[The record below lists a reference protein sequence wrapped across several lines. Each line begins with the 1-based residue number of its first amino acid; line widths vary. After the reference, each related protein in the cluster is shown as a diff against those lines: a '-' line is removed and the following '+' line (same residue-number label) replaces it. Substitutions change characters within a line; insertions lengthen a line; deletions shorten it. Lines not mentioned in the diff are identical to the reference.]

1 MNDDP
6 STLYAEREKRFND
19 IVALKKP
26 DRVPVTPLVTHY
38 FPTKIRGVSNR
49 APDTAMLSAIGA

>member
-1 MNDDP
+1 MC
-6 STLYAEREKRFND
+6 AAREKRFND

-26 DRVPVTPLVTHY
+26 DRVPVIPLITHY

-49 APDTAMLSAIGA
+49 DAGSARGRR